1 MPTAAE
7 QLNHTDD
14 GLDDLMN
21 LIAPEEA
28 DPNAPPADAPTQSL
42 DELLADDP
50 AVAPAAAP
58 EAPERPA
65 SAAPA
70 AATTPV
76 APASNVSDLVERLAQ
91 AQLAREERERQEREA
106 AAARERETAAS
117 KRAQLFAADELE
129 LTDEEKQVY
138 GQSQG
143 VISKLVRRELQRYH
157 AERVVPEL
165 AHVEQMRAQIG
176 ASEQTSRAAADRAM
190 NATIRAAVP
199 EIDTYAQSPEW
210 NAFLTTPVPEFG
222 PGVTRANLLQAHL
235 QNLNPEAAIALIRAF
250 RPGAGQPAAPAVTP
264 GRAGGGAPAS
274 VAAVERGRTNE
285 RFPYSRYVELSE
297 KAQRGEISMDKF
309 DKITDFY
316 FDKMEQG
323 LVDMN
328 A

>member
-21 LIAPEEA
+21 LIDPQEPAAAAPGTET
-28 DPNAPPADAPTQSL
+28 PGQTL
-42 DELLADDP
+42 DDILGED
-50 AVAPAAAP
+50 PAAAP
-58 EAPERPA
+58 AATQPTAPAAP
-65 SAAPA
+65 SPAAPA
-70 AATTPV
+70 ATPATG
-76 APASNVSDLVERLAQ
+76 NVSDLVERLAQ

-106 AAARERETAAS
+106 AATKAREAEATQ
-117 KRAQLFAADELE
+117 RAQLYTPDDLE
-129 LTDEEKQVY
+129 LTDEERQVY

-250 RPGAGQPAAPAVTP
+250 QPKAGQPATPAVTP

-274 VAAVERGRTNE
+274 VAAAERGRANE

>member
-21 LIAPEEA
+21 LIDPQEPAAAAPGTET
-28 DPNAPPADAPTQSL
+28 PGQTL
-42 DELLADDP
+42 DDILGED
-50 AVAPAAAP
+50 PAAAP
-58 EAPERPA
+58 AATQPTAPAAPA
-65 SAAPA
+65 PAAPA
-70 AATTPV
+70 ATPATG
-76 APASNVSDLVERLAQ
+76 NVSDLVERLAQ

-106 AAARERETAAS
+106 AATRERETAAS